1 MKPGLFNIMDSLF
14 AVEKEEWRQ
23 YKNRCGEAKILENKG
38 YFSTFLSP
46 PPHFVINTVA
56 DPIVAPRS
64 IMLYIVHKSKCD
76 YQ

>member
-46 PPHFVINTVA
+46 PPI
-56 DPIVAPRS
+56 
-64 IMLYIVHKSKCD
+64 L
-76 YQ
+76 